1 MLELIERYKYGL
13 KKRLY
18 EIVNHL
24 DPQNLTGASRANYI
38 HDLEDVRTMRPSSSI
53 AM

>member
-1 MLELIERYKYGL
+1 VLELIERYKYGL

-38 HDLEDVRTMRPSSSI
+38 HDLEDVRTMRPSTSI